1 MDLATKLQI
10 KPDVTV
16 FLVAAP
22 DGFDLSD
29 RTRSRTAAS
38 AGAVLGFVTRRSDIA
53 RSRQVLAAAASDR
66 VAWLAYPKG
75 GQLGTDINRD
85 LLSADVAEW
94 GLDTVRQIALD
105 DTWSAL
111 RLRPT
116 SR

>member
-1 MDLATKLQI
+1 VDIATKLQI
-10 KPDVTV
+10 KPDATV

-29 RTRSRTAAS
+29 RTQARTAAS
-38 AGAVLGFVTRRSDIA
+38 AGAVLGFVTRRADVA
-53 RSRQVLAAAASDR
+53 RSRQVLAAAAADR

-85 LLSADVAEW
+85 LLSADVAKL

-111 RLRPT
+111 RLRPA
-116 SR
+116 RR